1 MVLMFLSLIL
11 LSLLPDIYIWQRYTR
26 GTNVISSFC
35 VFLPTLL
42 TAITLLLFV
51 AGRSS
56 ICMQAFFILLT
67 CFFIPKVVFLIFDA
81 LSLLA
86 AWLLRKKW
94 KRRLYLPITLA
105 LIVFA
110 AQVFGV
116 AFGTHILKKNEI
128 EISVKNLPAAFD
140 GYRIIQISDLHLG
153 TYNGHTGFV
162 EKVVRRIN
170 EEHADLIVFTGDL
183 VNVNSTEVHPYAAI
197 LAQLKARDGVVAVLG
212 NHDYCIYNARQSE
225 LEKNYHC
232 SQIISFEQQCGW
244 QVLRNEHFAISRK
257 GERLYI
263 AGVENGGK
271 APHPAL
277 ADLGKTLKGV
287 PQNAAVVLLS
297 HDPYHWAS
305 EVSRNKQVGLTL
317 SGHTHAWQLRF
328 GNFSPAALTMPHWAG
343 LYSEGDSRLYVST
356 GIGGS
361 VPYRLGAWPAYE
373 IIILRKE

>member
-1 MVLMFLSLIL
+1 M
-11 LSLLPDIYIWQRYTR
+11 
-26 GTNVISSFC
+26 
-35 VFLPTLL
+35 
-42 TAITLLLFV
+42 
-51 AGRSS
+51 
-56 ICMQAFFILLT
+56 
-67 CFFIPKVVFLIFDA
+67 
-81 LSLLA
+81 
-86 AWLLRKKW
+86 
-94 KRRLYLPITLA
+94 
-105 LIVFA
+105 
-110 AQVFGV
+110 
-116 AFGTHILKKNEI
+116 
-128 EISVKNLPAAFD
+128 
-140 GYRIIQISDLHLG
+140 
-153 TYNGHTGFV
+153 
-162 EKVVRRIN
+162 
-170 EEHADLIVFTGDL
+170 
-183 VNVNSTEVHPYAAI
+183 HPYAAI

-277 ADLGKTLKGV
+277 ANLVKTLKHV

-297 HDPYHWAS
+297 HDPHHWAS

-343 LYSEGDSRLYVST
+343 LYNEGDSRLYVST

-373 IIILRKE
+373 IITLRKE